1 MPRKAT
7 SLTLSEGDYDYLR
20 SLIKQRTIQAQVV
33 IRAHILLDRYN
44 GTPIRTIAQIYDIS
58 PATVQ
63 LCIKKYVDGGT
74 DSALF
79 DDQRKGRPV
88 EITDDAVAWI
98 IDVACQRPADLG
110 YSQELWTLKNLHQ
123 HIQTH
128 AEEAG
133 YSRLK
138 TVTKPMIQKILRRS
152 DIKPHKIKY
161 YCEKRDPEFESKM
174 HDVLLVYKQISM
186 QFDENGK
193 IIIPEDEPM
202 VHTVSC
208 DEKPGIQAIATTGD
222 DLRPTIENGC
232 VMRDAEYRRLGTLS
246 LLAGIDLLTGEAIPY
261 VSETHKS
268 SDFIELLKKL
278 DAKYP
283 EGDVIRIV
291 CDNHSAHKSKE
302 TRNYLATRPEGRF
315 VFVFT
320 PKHGSWLNM
329 IESFFSKMTRQML
342 KGIRVESK
350 EELERRIYLYFEEV
364 NREPVVYHWTYKM
377 EEVSVV
383 EAVEAGVKSNENICA
398 S

>member
-1 MPRKAT
+1 MSRAGKP
-7 SLTLSEGDYDYLR
+7 LVLNDGDYEYLR

-33 IRAHILLDRYN
+33 IRAHILLDSYN
-44 GTPIRTIAQIYDIS
+44 GTPIRTIAQIYDLS

-63 LCIKKYVDGGT
+63 LCINKYRKNGVNG
-74 DSALF
+74 ALF
-79 DDQRKGRPV
+79 DEQRKGRPV
-88 EITDDAVAWI
+88 EITDDAVTWI
-98 IDVACQRPADLG
+98 IDIACQRPADLG
-110 YSQELWTLKNLHQ
+110 YSQELWTLKNLHH

-128 AEEAG
+128 AVEAG
-133 YSRLK
+133 YPRLE
-138 TVTKPMIQKILRRS
+138 TITKPLVQKILKRS

-161 YCEKRDPEFESKM
+161 YCEKRDPEFETKM

-186 QFDENGK
+186 QVDENGNLY
-193 IIIPEDEPM
+193 IPTDEPV

-222 DLRPTIENGC
+222 DLRPTKQNGC
-232 VMRDAEYRRLGTLS
+232 VMRDAEYKRLGTLS
-246 LLAGIDLLTGEAIPY
+246 LLAGLDLLTGEAIPY
-261 VSETHKS
+261 VSDTHKS

-283 EGDVIRIV
+283 EGDIIRIV

-320 PKHGSWLNM
+320 PKHGSWLNL
-329 IESFFSKMTRQML
+329 IESFFSKMTKQML
-342 KGIRVESK
+342 KGIRVKSK
-350 EELERRIYLYFEEV
+350 KELKDRIYLYFEEV

-377 EEVSVV
+377 DEISVA
-383 EAVEAGVKSNENICA
+383 EATEAGVKSNEVFCA
-398 S
+398 D